1 MAPRGSVLLGHIRLL
16 NMHLLLYLF
25 VERGT
30 ARSTGTLSFL
40 EVLVPAGFD
49 SIRAMG
55 GQGPVRLP
63 VLWQNAVVLQTLTE
77 RKEWKFFGVLPK
89 ADPGLAA
96 AWWTALLLRGILPA
110 AFAIA
115 MGVLVGAVQRGD
127 PLAGPLGFAGSIFVL
142 LQVLSPIHQAVSA
155 NLGDRTAAWLYDR
168 LTEACVR
175 PPGMGHLEDPAL
187 TSDLTVARDFD
198 LGMTGPP
205 LSISLDFIAT
215 GMAEM
220 IGGVA
225 CAVILARY
233 AWWAPIVLAGA
244 WLATH
249 WLLRESAIWRDR
261 NTEEVRGAQRDAD
274 YAYRLAVDPPAS
286 KELRLFGLAGWT
298 IDRFL
303 ARRTRL
309 HELQYAATR
318 LRERPVIWSMLLVV
332 SANVLVFWLLASAA
346 AHGRI
351 SLGEAVVYVQSAI
364 GVSMIAFG
372 GFSWALDGAAAPVAA
387 VLRLEPA
394 MRPAGSLRSGD
405 RSADAT
411 PARGIRLRDV
421 TFAYPTAGAAPPSTG
436 ATVLEHF
443 DLTIPAGS
451 SLAIVGQNGA
461 GKTTIAKLLCRL
473 YDPQSGAIE
482 IDGVDIRELDLASW
496 RSRVAAVFQD
506 FIRLELPLRDNV
518 APAGAPD
525 AVVRAAL
532 ESAGATNLA
541 ALDTVLARGYTG
553 GTDLSGGQWQRVALA
568 RALCAVT
575 VGAGVVLLDE
585 PTAQLDVR
593 GEAEIF
599 DRLLAET
606 RHCTTILISH
616 RFSTVRH
623 ADRICVLEHGRVVE
637 LGTHDELMAL
647 GGRYRTMFELQA
659 ERFTATEDEEGKAY
673 DVLA

>member
-1 MAPRGSVLLGHIRLL
+1 L
-16 NMHLLLYLF
+16 
-25 VERGT
+25 
-30 ARSTGTLSFL
+30 
-40 EVLVPAGFD
+40 
-49 SIRAMG
+49 RAA
-55 GQGPVRLP
+55 
-63 VLWQNAVVLQTLTE
+63 VLWQNAVVLHALTK
-77 RKEWKFFGVLPK
+77 RKEWKLFGVLPK

-96 AWWTALLLRGILPA
+96 AWWATLLLRGILPA
-110 AFAIA
+110 AFGIA
-115 MGVLVGAVQRGD
+115 MGVLVGAVQRGH
-127 PLAGPLGFAGSIFVL
+127 PLAGPLVFAGAIFVL

-175 PPGMGHLEDPAL
+175 PPGMGHLEDPTL

-205 LSISLDFIAT
+205 LSISMDFIAG
-215 GMAEM
+215 GMVEM

-233 AWWAPIVLAGA
+233 AWWAAIVLAGA

-249 WLLRESAIWRDR
+249 WILSDSAIWHDR
-261 NTEEVRGAQRDAD
+261 NTEEVRAAQRDAD

-286 KELRLFGLAGWT
+286 KELRLFGLANWT
-298 IDRFL
+298 IDRFI

-318 LRERPVIWSMLLVV
+318 LRERPVIWSLLLVV

-346 AHGRI
+346 AAGRI
-351 SLGEAVVYVQSAI
+351 SLGEAVVYVQSAV

-394 MRPAGSLRSGD
+394 MRPAGELRSGN
-405 RSADAT
+405 RPTNAK
-411 PARGIRLRDV
+411 PAREIRLRDV
-421 TFAYPTAGAAPPSTG
+421 TFAYPAGAP
-436 ATVLEHF
+436 VLEHF

-473 YDPQSGAIE
+473 YDPQAGAIE
-482 IDGVDIRELDLASW
+482 IDGVDIREFHLASW

-525 AVVRAAL
+525 DVVRAAL

-568 RALCAVT
+568 RALAGVT
-575 VGAGVVLLDE
+575 LGAGVVLLDE

-599 DRLLAET
+599 DRLLAAT

-623 ADRICVLEHGRVVE
+623 ADRICVLEHGRVFE
-637 LGTHDELMAL
+637 LGTHDELIAL
-647 GGRYRTMFELQA
+647 GGRYRTMFDMQA
-659 ERFTATEDEEGKAY
+659 QRFIVPEEEGTTY
-673 DVLA
+673 DVLS

>member
-1 MAPRGSVLLGHIRLL
+1 
-16 NMHLLLYLF
+16 
-25 VERGT
+25 
-30 ARSTGTLSFL
+30 
-40 EVLVPAGFD
+40 VLVA
-49 SIRAMG
+49 
-55 GQGPVRLP
+55 
-63 VLWQNAVVLQTLTE
+63 
-77 RKEWKFFGVLPK
+77 
-89 ADPGLAA
+89 
-96 AWWTALLLRGILPA
+96 
-110 AFAIA
+110 
-115 MGVLVGAVQRGD
+115 AVQHGS
-127 PLAGPLGFAGSIFVL
+127 PLAGPLAFTGAVFVL
-142 LQVLSPIHQAVSA
+142 LQVLSPIHQALGA

-175 PPGMGHLEDPAL
+175 PPGMGHLEDPSL
-187 TSDLTVARDFD
+187 TGDLTVAREFD
-198 LGMTGPP
+198 RGMTGPP
-205 LSISLDFIAT
+205 LAISMDFIAS
-215 GMAEM
+215 GMVEM

-225 CAVILARY
+225 CAALLARY
-233 AWWAPIVLAGA
+233 AWWAPILLGGA

-261 NTEEVRGAQRDAD
+261 NTDEVRGAQRDAE

-298 IDRFL
+298 LDRFI

-318 LRERPVIWSMLLVV
+318 LRERPVVWSMLLVV
-332 SANVLVFWLLASAA
+332 SANVAVFWFLANAA
-346 AHGRI
+346 IAGRI

-387 VLRLEPA
+387 VLRLEAA
-394 MRPAGSLRSGD
+394 MSPKGALPSGCRPAEVM
-405 RSADAT
+405 
-411 PARGIRLRDV
+411 PAREIRLRDI
-421 TFAYPTAGAAPPSTG
+421 TFGYPGGAP
-436 ATVLEHF
+436 VLERF

-461 GKTTIAKLLCRL
+461 GKTTLAKLLCRL

-482 IDGVDIRELDLASW
+482 IDGVDLREFDLPSW

-525 AVVRAAL
+525 SIVLAAL
-532 ESAGATNLA
+532 ESAGAAKLA
-541 ALDTVLARGYTG
+541 ALDTVLARGYDD

-568 RALCAVT
+568 RALASVT
-575 VGAGVVLLDE
+575 LGAGVVLLDE

-599 DRLLAET
+599 DRLLAAT

-637 LGTHDELMAL
+637 LGSHDELMAL
-647 GGRYRTMFELQA
+647 GGRYRTMFDLQA
-659 ERFTATEDEEGKAY
+659 QRFHVSEGEEEATY
-673 DVLA
+673 DVL